1 MKRFSFLI
9 LAVFFS
15 FAACSPSKNI
25 DSDFNKCMKIVED
38 YDNTC
43 HETIDDTTLARFYFS
58 IEYLE
63 RITNIKAN
71 IVSYDIPY
79 YDKRSDCKSDLRKWR
94 NWYDGHIEYLTQ
106 DRSDSL
112 KREIARDNIW
122 WSDSTI
128 LDYVFD
134 N

>member
-38 YDNTC
+38 YDSYIGPVSD
-43 HETIDDTTLARFYFS
+43 TILARFYFATN
-58 IEYLE
+58 YLE
-63 RITNIKAN
+63 RISGVAGSFVDAEPPHYKT
-71 IVSYDIPY
+71 
-79 YDKRSDCKSDLRKWR
+79 RSDCRSDLRKWR